1 MKALKCIEV
10 FVSLQFSSHNLK
22 KSLSKPAMHYSTFL
36 MRQWHL
42 KGKVH
47 KTDLVQACYP
57 TNALKYHKNTK
68 VFRKGMNIDK
78 LDPTT

>member
-1 MKALKCIEV
+1 
-10 FVSLQFSSHNLK
+10 
-22 KSLSKPAMHYSTFL
+22 